1 VILQQHYLGCLSQAS
16 YLIGDETS
24 GRAVVVDPLRDID
37 QYIDAAAA
45 DNLAIEAVINTH
57 IHADFVAGH
66 LELAAATGA
75 WIGYGE
81 RAQTEY
87 PIRTLV
93 DGEHLRL
100 GQVDLEVLATPGHTP
115 ESISLVVREHADD
128 DVPSAVLT
136 GDCLFIGDV
145 GRVDLQASPGEEMLA
160 LAGEQYE
167 SVHQRLLSLPD
178 QTRVFPAHGAGSA
191 CGRNLSSE
199 TQSTIGQQRAVNYAC
214 QPMSK
219 EEFVRLI
226 TEGQASPP
234 RYFALA
240 ASLNRQQHPLLGQ
253 TASSMDAATFQAA
266 RRAGAR
272 VIDTRAPED
281 FAAGHLAGAV
291 NIPIDGRF
299 AETAGMFLDYQ
310 HDDVVVVAEDDR
322 SDEVVTRLG
331 RVGFDRVLG
340 ALASGPSELGRFDES
355 LEQASR
361 LEPTAVADRLA
372 GEDPPTILDVRGPG
386 ERADGYIPG
395 SMSIPLPELVGRVQD
410 VPAGEVVVHCA
421 SGWRSSVAASYLRRE
436 GRGKVSDLLGGF
448 QAWQS
453 QQPDAAVT
461 A

>member
-1 VILQQHYLGCLSQAS
+1 MIVEQHYLDCLSQAS

-24 GRAVVVDPLRDID
+24 GRAVVVDPLRDVD
-37 QYIDAAAA
+37 RYIEAAGS
-45 DNLAIEAVINTH
+45 NGLTIEAVINTH

-66 LELAAATGA
+66 LELATATGA

-81 RAQTEY
+81 RARTEY
-87 PIRTLV
+87 PIRTLA

-115 ESISLVVREHADD
+115 ESISLLVREHADD
-128 DVPSAVLT
+128 DVPWAVLT

-167 SVHQRLLSLPD
+167 SVHHRLLNLPD
-178 QTRVFPAHGAGSA
+178 DTRVFPGHGAGSA
-191 CGRNLSSE
+191 CGRNLSTE
-199 TQSTIGQQRAVNYAC
+199 TQSTIGQQRVVNYAC

-226 TEGQASPP
+226 TEGQTSPP

-240 ASLNRQQHPLLGQ
+240 ASLNRQQHPLLDQ
-253 TASSMDAATFQAA
+253 TAASMDAETFQAA
-266 RRAGAR
+266 RLAGAR
-272 VIDTRAPED
+272 VIDTRAPEH
-281 FAAGHLAGAV
+281 FAAGHLGGAI
-291 NIPIDGRF
+291 NIPVDGRF

-310 HDDVVVVAEDDR
+310 HDDVVVVAEEER
-322 SDEVVTRLG
+322 GDEVVTRLG

-340 ALASGPSELGRFDES
+340 ALAGGPSTLDRFDEP

-361 LEPTAVADRLA
+361 LDVATVTGRLA
-372 GEDPPTILDVRGPG
+372 GKNPPTVLDGRGPG

-395 SMSIPLPELVGRVQD
+395 SLSIPLPELVGRVQD
-410 VPAGEVVVHCA
+410 VPSGEVVVHCA
-421 SGWRSSVAASYLRRE
+421 GGWRSSVAASYLRRE
-436 GRGKVSDLLGGF
+436 GRRDVVDMLGGYD
-448 QAWQS
+448 AWKS
-453 QQPDAAVT
+453 QQPTAVVT